1 MATTR
6 FYHGENNVVLTKFV
20 VTHIILCTL
29 YHYVCN
35 ILFTKKIIVNAG
47 ATTCIWL
54 VLQDYVGVFVKEH
67 TQYSV
72 QWQAYL

>member
-29 YHYVCN
+29 YHFVIYYS
-35 ILFTKKIIVNAG
+35 LKKIIVNAG

>member
-29 YHYVCN
+29 YHFVIYYS
-35 ILFTKKIIVNAG
+35 LKKIIVNAG
-47 ATTCIWL
+47 ATTCI
-54 VLQDYVGVFVKEH
+54 
-67 TQYSV
+67 
-72 QWQAYL
+72 